1 MKNLLARVFALKG
14 EEPAPITLRPALR
27 DFLTMLGDG
36 YEANA
41 LEQTHAILLAE
52 CQRIGIVELDP
63 GSYQDDGY
71 YVVTRLGRVSLA
83 SPDRM
88 AAWRQR

>member
-1 MKNLLARVFALKG
+1 MISLLERAVELFSPPLQ
-14 EEPAPITLRPALR
+14 PITLRPVLR
-27 DFLTMLGDG
+27 EFLAMIGDG
-36 YEANA
+36 YDRNHLEATNRRL
-41 LEQTHAILLAE
+41 LEE
-52 CQRIGIVELDP
+52 CERIGVVELDP